1 MVLSNCRFRYFS
13 ANNNYAHKESDVA
26 MLSKQ
31 CEILSTTA
39 MNIAI
44 ESIAIFMAVVP
55 LTCVP

>member
-13 ANNNYAHKESDVA
+13 ANNSYYAHKESDVA

-31 CEILSTTA
+31 CEILS
-39 MNIAI
+39 
-44 ESIAIFMAVVP
+44 IAIFMAVVP